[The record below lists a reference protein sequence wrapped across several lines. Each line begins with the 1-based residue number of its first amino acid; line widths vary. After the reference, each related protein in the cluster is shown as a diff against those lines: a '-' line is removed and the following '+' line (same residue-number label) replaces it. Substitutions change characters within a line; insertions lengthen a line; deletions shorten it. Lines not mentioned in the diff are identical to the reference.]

1 MNTKSK
7 TPKAKTSEAGSVER
21 TMEILRLLA
30 TAGRY
35 GMALTQI
42 SEAAKLPHSTAHRLL
57 RRLIAERM
65 VVQRESSKRYDFGP
79 LAFELGL
86 AATQIY
92 DLREPC
98 RPILIRL
105 AEEIGDTVYLTV
117 RSGNESV
124 CEDRYEGPST
134 IRVITLDV
142 GSRRPLGLG
151 AGGLAI
157 LAAMPEEEREH
168 AIAYITH
175 RYASSKALKER
186 PLRDAIDTCRRQGY
200 AVIKSKVTLGT
211 TAVGV
216 AVFDTLDNPV
226 AAVSVAA
233 VDSRMSGQRIELL
246 ASQLHK
252 IGSRIRDSLY
262 SFHGQN
268 FHGSRSQHLFPPG
281 KQSWHS

>member
-1 MNTKSK
+1 
-7 TPKAKTSEAGSVER
+7 
-21 TMEILRLLA
+21 MEMLRLLA

-35 GMALTQI
+35 GLALTQI
-42 SEAAKLPHSTAHRLL
+42 SETARLPHSTAHRLL

-65 VVQRESSKRYDFGP
+65 VMQRESNKRYVLGP

-98 RPILIRL
+98 RPILMGL

-134 IRVITLDV
+134 IRVITLEV

-157 LAAMPEEEREH
+157 LAAMPEDEREYT
-168 AIAYITH
+168 IAYVTLRH
-175 RYASSKALKER
+175 GDNKALQEG
-186 PLRDAIDTCRRQGY
+186 PLRKAIETCRRQGHSL
-200 AVIKSKVTLGT
+200 IRSKVTLGT

-216 AVFDTLDNPV
+216 AVLDTLDNPV

-233 VDSRMSGQRIELL
+233 VDSRMSGPRIELL
-246 ASQLHK
+246 ARQLHATVA
-252 IGSRIRDSLY
+252 RIRDSLH
-262 SFHGQN
+262 SF
-268 FHGSRSQHLFPPG
+268 PG
-281 KQSWHS
+281 RN

>member
-1 MNTKSK
+1 MNTQSK
-7 TPKAKTSEAGSVER
+7 TSKSETSEPGTVER
-21 TMEILRLLA
+21 TMEMLRLLA

-35 GMALTQI
+35 GLALTQI

-65 VVQRESSKRYDFGP
+65 VVQRESNKRYVLGP

-98 RPILIRL
+98 RPILMRL

-134 IRVITLDV
+134 IRVITLEV

-157 LAAMPEEEREH
+157 LAAIPEEEREH
-168 AIAYITH
+168 TIACITSRH
-175 RYASSKALKER
+175 TSNKALQEK
-186 PLRDAIDTCRRQGY
+186 PLRDAIESCRKHGY
-200 AVIKSKVTLGT
+200 ALIRSKVTLGT

-216 AVFDTLDNPV
+216 AVLDTLDNPI

-233 VDSRMSGQRIELL
+233 VDSRMSGPRIELL
-246 ASQLHK
+246 ARQLHSTV
-252 IGSRIRDSLY
+252 GRIRESLH
-262 SFHGQN
+262 SFRG
-268 FHGSRSQHLFPPG
+268 RD
-281 KQSWHS
+281 

>member
-1 MNTKSK
+1 MNTQSK
-7 TPKAKTSEAGSVER
+7 TKKSETSEPGTVER
-21 TMEILRLLA
+21 TMEMLRLLA

-35 GMALTQI
+35 GLALTQL

-65 VVQRESSKRYDFGP
+65 VMQRDNKRYVLGP

-98 RPILIRL
+98 RPILMRL

-134 IRVITLDV
+134 IRVITLEV

-157 LAAMPEEEREH
+157 LSAIPEEEREH
-168 AIAYITH
+168 TIACITGRH
-175 RYASSKALKER
+175 AANKALQEK
-186 PLRDAIDTCRRQGY
+186 PLREAITTCRKHGY
-200 AVIKSKVTLGT
+200 SLIRSKVTLGT

-216 AVFDTLDNPV
+216 AVLDTLDNPI

-233 VDSRMSGQRIELL
+233 VDSRMSGPRIELL
-246 ASQLHK
+246 ARQLH
-252 IGSRIRDSLY
+252 GTVGRIRESLH
-262 SFHGQN
+262 SFRG
-268 FHGSRSQHLFPPG
+268 RD
-281 KQSWHS
+281 

>member
-1 MNTKSK
+1 MNTQSKS
-7 TPKAKTSEAGSVER
+7 PRAKTSEPGTVER
-21 TMEILRLLA
+21 TMEMLRLLA

-35 GMALTQI
+35 GLALTQI

-65 VVQRESSKRYDFGP
+65 VVQRESNKRYVLGP

-98 RPILIRL
+98 RPILNRL

-157 LAAMPEEEREH
+157 LSAMPEEEREH
-168 AIAYITH
+168 AIAYITY
-175 RYASSKALKER
+175 RYASNKA
-186 PLRDAIDTCRRQGY
+186 LRDAALRNAIDACRRQGY
-200 AVIKSKVTLGT
+200 AVVRSKVTLGT

-216 AVFDTLDNPV
+216 AVLDTLENPI

-233 VDSRMSGQRIELL
+233 VDSRMSGPRIELL
-246 ASQLHK
+246 ASQLHNTV
-252 IGSRIRDSLY
+252 SRIRDSRH
-262 SFHGQN
+262 SFPGQN
-268 FHGSRSQHLFPPG
+268 
-281 KQSWHS
+281 